1 MAGRRETLTA
11 QWVGVPCERLV
22 PRTYYLYVAS
32 VGNGDSSLPRI
43 QTTLKTKSNQ
53 FLFFFSKVKK
63 NPHETKYDLRQ
74 TITN

>member
-11 QWVGVPCERLV
+11 QCVGVPCERLV

-43 QTTLKTKSNQ
+43 QTTLKTKSN
-53 FLFFFSKVKK
+53 FFFQK
-63 NPHETKYDLRQ
+63 
-74 TITN
+74 